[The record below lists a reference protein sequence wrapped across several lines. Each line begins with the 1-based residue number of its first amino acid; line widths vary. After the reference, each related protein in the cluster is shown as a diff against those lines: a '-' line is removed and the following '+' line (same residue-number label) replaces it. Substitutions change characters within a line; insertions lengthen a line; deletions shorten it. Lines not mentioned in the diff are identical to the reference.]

1 MEQEIM
7 TEVRHSRATFINYRK
22 RLFNEIIGGLEEE
35 NVSEIESDDKEQ
47 EVDAE
52 IEQQEM
58 E

>member
-47 EVDAE
+47 EVDGE
-52 IEQQEM
+52 IE
-58 E
+58 